1 MEQSLET
8 DYVVDLVIAAR
19 DGDVAAYGKLVRA
32 TEAMSLAVALN
43 VLRERAGAEDAVQEA
58 YLRAY
63 RTLRDLQ
70 DPAAFA
76 GWLRRV
82 VITVAFNLRRTHRL
96 TFLSMDDALNVPV
109 LDETESR
116 WSEAQRHRLA
126 AALLTL
132 SAEERRIC
140 DRRYHGGWSLA
151 RLAQVAGMPEATMRK
166 RLQRIRDR
174 LRQVVEAEEIEMM
187 KERGVDLGTMAAQLP
202 GKIVELL
209 ASPRLIDIPE
219 NPVGRILG
227 QLREAYPEFTEQSLP
242 EIIDVTEARE
252 ITKEAVYVKPSELH
266 HVDANKIL
274 RYDLTLPLLLN
285 VHYAGR
291 PIRVWSSGK
300 TYRVC
305 QADATHL
312 EAFHQFELFWLD
324 DREKL
329 DAWQLTGRVLQSV
342 DHTLPG
348 RAVKFTSVQYPMC
361 SRAWDVEV
369 DENGEWVEVLA
380 CGVFTDRIVSHLG
393 GDPTRHI
400 AMGVGY
406 GLERFAMLRYA
417 IDDIRKI
424 DVARVIE

>member
-1 MEQSLET
+1 MDRNPPT
-8 DYVVDLVIAAR
+8 DSVSDLVTAAR
-19 DGDVAAYGKLVRA
+19 TGDVAAYGKLIRA
-32 TEAMSLAVALN
+32 TQAMSLAVALD
-43 VLRERAGAEDAVQEA
+43 VLRDRAGAEDAVQEA

-70 DPAAFA
+70 EPAAFP

-82 VITVAFNLRRTHRL
+82 VITVALNLRRTHRVTL
-96 TFLSMDDALNVPV
+96 LSLDDVPNVPV

-132 SAEERRIC
+132 SAEDRRIC

-151 RLAQVAGMPEATMRK
+151 RLAQAAGVPEATLRK
-166 RLQRIRDR
+166 RLQRIRDK
-174 LRQVVEAEEIEMM
+174 LRQFIETEELEMM
-187 KERGVDLGTMAAQLP
+187 KERGLDPQAMAAQLP
-202 GKIVELL
+202 GKIIELL

-219 NPVGRILG
+219 NPVGRMLG
-227 QLREAYPEFTEQSLP
+227 QLREAYPEFTEQALP
-242 EIIDVTEARE
+242 EIIDVTAAQA
-252 ITKEAVYVKPSELH
+252 ITKEAIYVQPSELH

-274 RYDLTLPLLLN
+274 RYDLTLPLLLT
-285 VHYAGR
+285 VRYEGR

-312 EAFHQFELFWLD
+312 EAFHQFEVFWLD

-329 DAWQLTGRVLQSV
+329 DPWQLTGRVLQSV
-342 DHTLPG
+342 DRALPG
-348 RAVKFTSVQYPMC
+348 RAVKIMSVQYPMC

-369 DENGEWVEVLA
+369 EENGEWVEVLA

-424 DVARVIE
+424 DVARVA

>member
-1 MEQSLET
+1 MESSLKT
-8 DYVVDLVIAAR
+8 DYVSDLVIAAQG
-19 DGDVAAYGKLVRA
+19 GDVAAYGKLVQA
-32 TEAMSLAVALN
+32 TQASSLAVALN

-63 RTLRDLQ
+63 RTLRDLE

-76 GWLRRV
+76 SWLRRV
-82 VITVAFNLRRTHRL
+82 VITVALNLRRTHRVTL
-96 TFLSMDDALNVPV
+96 LSLDDVPNVPM
-109 LDETESR
+109 LDETERR
-116 WSEAQRHRLA
+116 WSDAQRHRLA

-132 SAEERRIC
+132 NAEERRIC
-140 DRRYHGGWSLA
+140 DRRYHGGWSFA
-151 RLAQVAGMPEATMRK
+151 RLAQAAGMPEATMRK

-174 LRQVVEAEEIEMM
+174 LRQFIEAEEIVMM
-187 KERGVDLGTMAAQLP
+187 KERGVEPGAMAALLP

-209 ASPRLIDIPE
+209 ASPRLTDIPE
-219 NPVGRILG
+219 NPVGRMLG
-227 QLREAYPEFTEQSLP
+227 QLREVYPEFTEQSLP
-242 EIIDVTEARE
+242 EIVDVAEAQE
-252 ITKEAVYVKPSELH
+252 ITKEAMYVQPTELH

-285 VHYAGR
+285 VRYGGR

-312 EAFHQFELFWLD
+312 EAFHQFEVLWLD

-329 DAWQLTGRVLQSV
+329 DPWQLTGRVLQSV
-342 DHTLPG
+342 DRTLPG
-348 RAVKFTSVQYPMC
+348 RAVKIMSVQYPMY
-361 SRAWDVEV
+361 SRAWEVEV
-369 DENGEWVEVLA
+369 DESGEWVEVLG
-380 CGVFTDRIVSHLG
+380 CGIFTDRIVSHLG

-406 GLERFAMLRYA
+406 GLERIAMLRYG

-424 DVARVIE
+424 DVSRVA